1 MGERKQR
8 GCRVAAK
15 RDQRPALDKARAPR
29 EKPGTA
35 QGDRVVEMAV
45 PRSRRL
51 RQGEI
56 EGFLIGQEGRQEMAW
71 KIDVVIDHQHVV
83 EAAHVDVGE
92 DPVHQDKLRHRGCDL
107 QDGDPA
113 ELGTGRCRPDGD
125 PALHDVDVGVNLR
138 EGSREMLR

>member
-1 MGERKQR
+1 MGERKQG

-15 RDQRPALDKARAPR
+15 RDQRPAFDKARAPR

-35 QGDRVVEMAV
+35 QGNRVVEVAV

-56 EGFLIGQEGRQEMAW
+56 ERFLIGQEGRQEIAW
-71 KIDVVIDHQHVV
+71 KIDVVIDHQYVV

-92 DPVHQDKLRHRGCDL
+92 DPVYQYKLWQCGCDL
-107 QDGDPA
+107 
-113 ELGTGRCRPDGD
+113 
-125 PALHDVDVGVNLR
+125 
-138 EGSREMLR
+138 